1 MSKIMSLDGDWQ
13 MIWDTEDAGISNRWY
28 ATYPQNTETVHVPH
42 IWERA
47 FDKLLMSQDCAYYF
61 KKFTIDDEKQVAKR
75 IFIRFERI
83 ASHATV
89 WLNGKLLGTHFG
101 AYTPFTVEPQK
112 ALKFGEENTLCVRV
126 ANMGAANSR
135 IDFGRESA
143 EGADDRYA
151 HPNEMPVGL
160 PWNQYPFGGIFGH
173 VDLILGTA
181 AFISDVRIE
190 PDADQE
196 RVACEISFNNP
207 RGFQTR
213 LRVLM
218 KNPDGDVSELF
229 IGNIKLD
236 KENAMQR
243 YVFEIK
249 EQKRDKYQWSPE
261 HPNVYAI
268 EFQMEIKAGK
278 EKDGKE
284 IKRPEYAF
292 PVVKTFGFR
301 KFDCIKGD
309 YYLNDQILKI
319 QGITYNQQWSEGGL
333 WTHDN
338 PKLEKDLQA
347 VKAAGFNTIRSCGA
361 PLTDAALDICDKL
374 GLIVFQEFPIHTM
387 RSTPRG
393 LEIAKKLLNDLVKE
407 QHHHPSIGAWVLGS
421 ENGSFLLQNGNK
433 MLNTISPMDMTRPVI
448 SNLNSIYL
456 DNEGNFRKDTG
467 KLLPV
472 TVDKISTYSTM
483 RLNPRMTP
491 NAAYT
496 QFLAHSFDRDAEPL
510 AVPDAGLGDSVFQDE
525 EENFSADINNKMLV
539 TLKNHTL
546 LPATATNIGGP
557 RSAKNQKSIKNF
569 IKLVETFVESD
580 LSIWKDYKSF
590 VADANR
596 IALKSKLDQISALQS
611 NPQIAGFFLD
621 QWSDCGTDFC
631 GICDENRV
639 NKGFDEFTKE
649 ITAPSRVLVSE
660 LEHVVEPQG
669 EISFQMTLLNNKR
682 YEDISVEVK
691 LLDEK
696 GKEISSQTITPEE
709 HTGRT
714 SLTQIGIC
722 TIMAPRNQGTYQLQ
736 ITLIDDGK
744 PIHVTAEDIIVID
757 HVDTKDS
764 MKKVCFLD
772 NSEESSDAL
781 AALTGP
787 EQIIFT
793 ANLSSWPD
801 EILDKLVDVVKNQG
815 KTLLLSDLTQE
826 DIDYLNQS
834 HQFDCNIESHW
845 STGANGLSL
854 HYLPKDS
861 GIASVFGD
869 TKVLD
874 QNAAAIMPSISL
886 NELPGATV
894 FARSVTLKDEELYTG
909 ADLQLYPF
917 GKGKIMFNQF
927 NVFEGLETNALADK
941 LFNAI
946 VGLL

>member
-714 SLTQIGIC
+714 SLTQMGIC
-722 TIMAPRNQGTYQLQ
+722 TVMAPRNQGTYQLQ